1 MRAFVRRLLD
11 AHATPGR
18 LAFAVFVGVVLGSTP
33 LFGFHFLLCIA
44 VAWLLR
50 LNQVTVYMAANIS
63 VPPMV
68 PLLGYASV
76 EVGERL
82 LHGRWLPLAVAD
94 FRSTPLPALL
104 GRFYVDWL
112 VGGLVVGS
120 AIGVVLASGVYV
132 LARRRQRR
140 AAEPLYRL
148 IVESARRYAG
158 APRPLR
164 VYAWF
169 KYRLDPSYRRI
180 VPLIP
185 EESLTVDLGTGL
197 GMLPVALGLLGGGR
211 RAIGVDWDEA
221 KLAAGRL
228 AGAGLEGIELVVGD
242 LRTFELPVCDAITL
256 VDVLHYYS
264 AEIQREILAR
274 SAAALR
280 PGGQLLIRE
289 GDTRA
294 GRTAAWTRG
303 LEALAVRLGWNR
315 GEGTTRFRAITL
327 LVEELRALGLEVE
340 HEAAAGKLHP
350 GNVLIRA
357 RRSGPHGSSQ
367 PMGHITLDRR

>member
-1 MRAFVRRLLD
+1 MRDFVRRLLD
-11 AHATPGR
+11 AHTTPGR
-18 LAFAVFVGVVLGSTP
+18 LAFAVFVGVVVGVTP
-33 LFGFHFLLCIA
+33 LFGFHFFLCVA

-50 LNQVTVYMAANIS
+50 LNQVTVYAAANIS
-63 VPPMV
+63 IPPMV

-82 LHGRWLPLAVAD
+82 LRGRWLPLRVAD
-94 FRSTPLPALL
+94 FRATPLPVLV
-104 GRFYVDWL
+104 GRFYLDWL

-120 AIGVVLASGVYV
+120 VIGVVLASGIYV
-132 LARRRQRR
+132 LARLRQRR
-140 AAEPLYRL
+140 LAEPLYRL
-148 IVESARRYAG
+148 VVEAARRYAA

-180 VPLIP
+180 VPLVA
-185 EESLTVDLGTGL
+185 EGTLTVDLGTGL
-197 GMLPVALGLLGGGR
+197 GMLPVALGLAGGGR

-228 AGAGLEGIELVVGD
+228 AATGLEGIELVAGD
-242 LRTFELPVCDAITL
+242 LRTFVLPACDAITL
-256 VDVLHYYS
+256 VDVLHYYP

-274 SAAALR
+274 CAAALR

-294 GRTAAWTRG
+294 GRTAAWTRW
-303 LEALAVRLGWNR
+303 LEAVAVRVGWNR
-315 GEGTTRFRAITL
+315 GEGRTRFRAVSA
-327 LVEELRALGLEVE
+327 LVEELRALELEVE
-340 HEAAAGKLHP
+340 HEAAAGRLHP

-357 RRSGPHGSSQ
+357 RRSGPHGSS
-367 PMGHITLDRR
+367 PTRSLDP

>member
-1 MRAFVRRLLD
+1 MSGWFARLRARIGAFLRRLLD
-11 AHATPGR
+11 AHTTPGR
-18 LAFAVFVGVVLGSTP
+18 LALAVFVGAVVGSTP
-33 LFGFHFLLCIA
+33 LFGFHFFLCVA

-50 LNQVTVYMAANIS
+50 LNQVTVYAAANVS

-82 LHGRWLPLAVAD
+82 LRGRWLPLAVAD
-94 FRSTPLPALL
+94 FRTTPLPDLL
-104 GRFYVDWL
+104 GRFYIDWL
-112 VGGLVVGS
+112 VGGLVIGS
-120 AIGVVLASGVYV
+120 LIGAVLASVVYV
-132 LARRRQRR
+132 LAWLRQRR

-148 IVESARRYAG
+148 IVASARRYAE

-164 VYAWF
+164 FYAWF

-185 EESLTVDLGTGL
+185 EDTLTVDLGTGL
-197 GMLPVALGLLGGGR
+197 GMLPVALGLSGGGR

-221 KLAAGRL
+221 KLAVGRL
-228 AGAGLEGIELVVGD
+228 AAAGLEGIELMAGD
-242 LRTFELPVCDAITL
+242 LREFVLPACDAITL
-256 VDVLHYYS
+256 VDVLHYYP

-294 GRTAAWTRG
+294 GRTAAWTRW

-315 GEGTTRFRAITL
+315 GEGATRFRAISA

-340 HEAAAGKLHP
+340 HEAAAGQLHP
-350 GNVLIRA
+350 GNVLVRA
-357 RRSGPHGSSQ
+357 QRRRG
-367 PMGHITLDRR
+367 